1 MSRTKSA
8 RERIYGPPAYR
19 DFLNAIGCEIC
30 GATPIEIAH
39 VRTGGMGR
47 KADWTATIPLC
58 PTHHREQHQIG
69 TKSFQ
74 ARYGVS
80 LTDRAAQIQQ
90 AWEAFASTGR
100 SGHAGEASPRPRS

>member
-1 MSRTKSA
+1 MGVE
-8 RERIYGPPAYR
+8 RERIYGPPSYR
-19 DFLNAIGCEIC
+19 VWLESKGCILC
-30 GATPIEIAH
+30 RTTPIEIAH

-47 KADWTATIPLC
+47 KADWTHTIPFC
-58 PTHHREQHQIG
+58 HTHHAEQHQIG